1 MKLETGSIIALVMFA
16 VFVVI
21 GLGLVVGAF
30 RIKTP
35 SPSPSLRQVTSMYNT
50 DNSKYSAD
58 M

>member
-35 SPSPSLRQVTSMYNT
+35 SPSLRQDTSIYNT
-50 DNSKYSAD
+50 DSSKYSAD
-58 M
+58 V